1 MGWVLSAQV
10 VLHHPFMLH
19 TSSPNPSG
27 VPRFI
32 TNPVSTLKEPM
43 QFSRLNEDHS
53 ALEASILQALE
64 MNSLDFSI
72 TRERKRSEGFSRMDD
87 DKYAEVA

>member
-1 MGWVLSAQV
+1 MGWILSAQV

-32 TNPVSTLKEPM
+32 TNPVSVLKEPM
-43 QFSRLNEDHS
+43 QFNRPDGAGTCSNACKRDAAFRTRCRAMHMCNPVLVYPRIINI
-53 ALEASILQALE
+53 LEGS
-64 MNSLDFSI
+64 S
-72 TRERKRSEGFSRMDD
+72 T
-87 DKYAEVA
+87 